1 MQTTPLL
8 LAFVVLLGLLIIL
21 INRPRHAN
29 VNTEGFQSDATASHA
44 ASHAKQAKQEDAI
57 TPDEFSFALLQ
68 SVMGP
73 IRRLS
78 SHLLDM
84 QGWKERI
91 AQSRMTPAELAR
103 QYITAPPS

>member
-29 VNTEGFQSDATASHA
+29 VNTEGFQSDAVASQ
-44 ASHAKQAKQEDAI
+44 AKQAEDAI